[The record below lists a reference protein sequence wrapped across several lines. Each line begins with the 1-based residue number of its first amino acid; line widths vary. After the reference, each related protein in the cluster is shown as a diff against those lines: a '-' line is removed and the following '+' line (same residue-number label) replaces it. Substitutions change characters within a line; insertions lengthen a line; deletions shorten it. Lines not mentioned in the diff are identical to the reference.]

1 MNTMLLEERIKK
13 LEDIE
18 AIKDLMAHY
27 AFYTNKGWNG
37 KVVNVEEMP
46 SIYAKDAKV
55 ESADM
60 HVTIVGLDEIMK
72 DLPNSTVGVDFSMHS
87 FLNPIIEVDGDK
99 AMGKWLLWIGS
110 KVKGSARAVFMSA
123 DFTYVRTTQGWRIQ
137 TGNAHF
143 GMLLAAEQ
151 RPSIS

>member
-1 MNTMLLEERIKK
+1 MSTLSLEERIKK

-55 ESADM
+55 EDADM
-60 HVTIVGLDEIMK
+60 HINIVGLDEIMK
-72 DLPNSTVGVDFSMHS
+72 DLPHSTADVDFSMHS
-87 FLNPIIEVDGDK
+87 FLNPIIVVDGDK
-99 AMGKWLLWIGS
+99 ATGKWLLWIGS
-110 KVKGSARAVFMSA
+110 KIKGSARAVFMSA

-137 TGNAHF
+137 TGNEHF
-143 GMLLAAEQ
+143 GMLLAADQ
-151 RPSIS
+151 RPSVS